1 VRACVLCLRVAT
13 AKQGRQAGTHHGA
26 QKQLNLLVQT
36 RHMLLKKIF
45 LLLCIFSAIILSAQP
60 RPNIIYIMAD
70 DLGYADLSCYG
81 RKDYQ
86 TPNLDHFASQ
96 GIKFM
101 NAYAAAPV
109 CTPTRVAFFTG
120 RYPARLPVGLYEPLA
135 EGHKDSLLGL
145 TAETPSIAG
154 LLKKSGYETYLVG
167 KWHLGYLPA
176 FSPIANGFDYF
187 FGFHAGAT
195 DYFSHINEEGKPD
208 LYENDEPIKRQ
219 GYITDLFMEKAVEI
233 ISKPHQKPFFLA
245 VTFNAPHW
253 PWQGPADKPYTAD
266 WIQGGSPS
274 IYAAMMK
281 SLDDAVG
288 KIVKTIDDLK
298 LSNNTVIIFTSDN
311 GGERYSDN
319 GIYKEG
325 KMSLREG
332 GIREPAMVRWPGKIK
347 ENSIT
352 NQVVTT
358 MDWSATILSLAKAAV
373 DPKFPLDGIDVMP
386 IIMGKKK
393 ETERVLYWRIFQRN
407 QHKAMR
413 DGKWK
418 YFQDEK
424 GNEYLFDLS
433 ADPKE
438 DNNLKD
444 QQPGIFNKLKDQ
456 YSEWEKTVL
465 KPIPL

>member
-1 VRACVLCLRVAT
+1 M
-13 AKQGRQAGTHHGA
+13 H
-26 QKQLNLLVQT
+26 
-36 RHMLLKKIF
+36 LKKTSS
-45 LLLCIFSAIILSAQP
+45 LLWIFSSIILSAQT

-70 DLGYADLSCYG
+70 DMGYADLSCYG

-86 TPNLDHFASQ
+86 TPNLDRLASQ
-96 GIKFM
+96 GIKFI

-120 RYPARLPVGLYEPLA
+120 RYPARLSVGLYEPLA

-145 TAETPSIAG
+145 TPETPSIAG
-154 LLKKSGYETYLVG
+154 LLKKAGYETYLVG

-176 FSPIANGFDYF
+176 FSPMANGFDYF

-195 DYFSHINEEGKPD
+195 DYISHVDQVGKPD
-208 LYENDEPIKRQ
+208 LYENDEPIKKE
-219 GYITDLFMEKAVEI
+219 GYITDLFMEKATEI
-233 ISKPHQKPFFLA
+233 ISKSHQKPFFLA
-245 VTFNAPHW
+245 ITFNAPHW
-253 PWQGPADKPYTAD
+253 PWQGPGDKPYVSN
-266 WIQGGSPS
+266 WREGGSAA

-288 KIVKTIDDLK
+288 KIVRTIDDLK

-311 GGERYSDN
+311 GGEQYSDN
-319 GIYKEG
+319 GIYKDG
-325 KMSLREG
+325 KMSLHEG
-332 GIREPAMVRWPGKIK
+332 GIREPAFVRWPGKIK

-358 MDWSATILSLAKAAV
+358 MDWSATILSIANAAA
-373 DPKFPLDGIDVMP
+373 DPKFPLDGIDIMP
-386 IIMGKKK
+386 IMTGKKK
-393 ETERVLYWRIFQRN
+393 ETERTLYWRIFQRN